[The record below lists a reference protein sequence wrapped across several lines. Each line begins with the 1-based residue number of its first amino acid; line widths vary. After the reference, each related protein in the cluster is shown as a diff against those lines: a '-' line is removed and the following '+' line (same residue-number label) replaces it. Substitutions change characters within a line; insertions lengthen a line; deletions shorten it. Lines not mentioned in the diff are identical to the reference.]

1 MIPLT
6 ILVQQFGLLYL
17 LALVGVHMAFAAG
30 VWRDATSVMESED
43 DQLWF
48 ATPAVWML
56 GTLLGGMLAAL
67 VYWLIHHSTLRR
79 VR

>member
-1 MIPLT
+1 MMELSIF
-6 ILVQQFGLLYL
+6 VQQFGLLYL
-17 LALVGVHMAFAAG
+17 LAVMGVHIAFAAG
-30 VWRDATSVMESED
+30 VWRDATAVMESEE

-48 ATPAVWML
+48 ATPTVWML